1 MIPFDVCGTADYD
14 FTCLKCVDD
23 TQSPSLAQTPERAL
37 MESTSVVAATDSTI
51 PEANDSELPD
61 YSYSH
66 FFTTV
71 YRGNHTVLHKF
82 SRGTFQE
89 ITPTANFAASQP
101 DSTNL
106 NPSNGDF
113 ALFLCWPPPG
123 PSTLASDCLK
133 AFNGDLVAL
142 VGELWP
148 DTYHGDFGLT
158 GMHSCC

>member
-1 MIPFDVCGTADYD
+1 MIPFDVCGTAEYD
-14 FTCLKCVDD
+14 FTCLKYVDD
-23 TQSPSLAQTPERAL
+23 TQSPSLAQT
-37 MESTSVVAATDSTI
+37 SSVVVATNNDI
-51 PEANDSELPD
+51 PQENDAELPD

-71 YRGNHTVLHKF
+71 YRGNHRVLHKF
-82 SRGTFQE
+82 SRGISQK
-89 ITPTANFAASQP
+89 ITPSADVDASQP

-113 ALFLCWPPPG
+113 ALCLCWPPPG